1 MCISNESI
9 RVAWNLPKKT
19 SHVWVLE
26 IGILQNEEK
35 KSNQILYVQS
45 MKDDMETFW

>member
-1 MCISNESI
+1 MKISNEAI

-26 IGILQNEEK
+26 IGMLQNEENK
-35 KSNQILYVQS
+35 LNQILYVQS
-45 MKDDMETFW
+45 MKEDMETF